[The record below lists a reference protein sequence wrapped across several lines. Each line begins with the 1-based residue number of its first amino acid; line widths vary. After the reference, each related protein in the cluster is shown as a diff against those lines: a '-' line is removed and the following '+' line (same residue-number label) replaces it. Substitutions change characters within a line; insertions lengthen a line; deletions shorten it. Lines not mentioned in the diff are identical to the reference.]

1 MFALHAYFAMT
12 SVASNSTDSLVSLMQ
27 CLRDT
32 YIYGSGGVGV
42 TDELLDQVVLA
53 DQEYQQ
59 AAEHGAAFVAMYYV
73 YAFAILIGNGF
84 VIWLV
89 YRKKELQT
97 VTNLYITSLCLTGMS
112 GLQSCLLLEQLII
125 IIVRF

>member
-59 AAEHGAAFVAMYYV
+59 AAEHGAAFVALYYI

-112 GLQSCLLLEQLII
+112 
-125 IIVRF
+125 

>member
-1 MFALHAYFAMT
+1 MYAYFDAMT
-12 SVASNSTDSLVSLMQ
+12 SVASNNTDSLVSLMQ
-27 CLRDT
+27 CLRDA
-32 YIYGSGGVGV
+32 YVYGGGVSV
-42 TDELLDQVVLA
+42 TDELLDQAVSA
-53 DQEYQQ
+53 EKDYQQ
-59 AAEHGAAFVAMYYV
+59 AAEHGAAFVAMYYI

-112 GLQSCLLLEQLII
+112 
-125 IIVRF
+125 